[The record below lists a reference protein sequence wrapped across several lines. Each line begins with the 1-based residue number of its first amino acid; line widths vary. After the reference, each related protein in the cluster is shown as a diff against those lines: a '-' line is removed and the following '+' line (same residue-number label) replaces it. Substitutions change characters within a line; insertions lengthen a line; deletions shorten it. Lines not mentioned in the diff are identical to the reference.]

1 MDKQELNQVKYD
13 ITKLEAMIEVL
24 AKDIQDIKEALL
36 GNDFGNEGLV
46 KKVQSNE
53 RNIAELVKFKQKIV
67 AYATGLS
74 VGSGALVNYLMEL
87 IK

>member
-1 MDKQELNQVKYD
+1 MTDKELNQVKYD

>member
-36 GNDFGNEGLV
+36 GNDFGNDGLV
-46 KKVQSNE
+46 KKVKNNE
-53 RNIAELVKFKQKIV
+53 QQIADLLKFKQKII
-67 AYATGLS
+67 AWATGAGL
-74 VGSGALVNYLMEL
+74 GSGTLVNLLMEL
-87 IK
+87 LR

>member
-13 ITKLEAMIEVL
+13 ITKLETMIEVL

>member
-1 MDKQELNQVKYD
+1 MDKELNQVKYD
-13 ITKLEAMIEVL
+13 IHKLETMIEVL

-53 RNIAELVKFKQKIV
+53 KNIAELVKFKQKIV

>member
-1 MDKQELNQVKYD
+1 MTDQELNQVKYD
-13 ITKLEAMIEVL
+13 IRKLETMIEVL

-53 RNIAELVKFKQKIV
+53 KNIAELVKFKQKIV

-74 VGSGALVNYLMEL
+74 VGSGALVNYLMEM